1 MEPKDTSKS
10 HFYISLIKSVF
21 RIAAG
26 TAFIFGNVIIGGALL
41 VIAEV
46 LGIAEELWQNKYIY
60 ENYYT
65 EVYTSKLKMWGLNI
79 GYVINFEPKDE

>member
-1 MEPKDTSKS
+1 MEPKDTSVS

-46 LGIAEELWQNKYIY
+46 LGIVEEL
-60 ENYYT
+60 
-65 EVYTSKLKMWGLNI
+65 
-79 GYVINFEPKDE
+79 

>member
-10 HFYISLIKSVF
+10 HFYISLVKSLF

-26 TAFIFGNVIIGGALL
+26 TAFIFGSVMIGGSLL

-46 LGIAEELWQNKYIY
+46 LGIAEEL
-60 ENYYT
+60 
-65 EVYTSKLKMWGLNI
+65 
-79 GYVINFEPKDE
+79 